1 MFHAVDAKGG
11 AIYHTN
17 VMMCVGDKFVV
28 ICLDSIIE
36 ASEKKAVTDKISK
49 SGKELIN
56 ITLEQM
62 NHFAG
67 NMLQVNDRDGKK
79 YLVMST
85 QAYESLAREQI
96 NKLQGYNEIIHSPLD
111 TIEKNGGGSA
121 RCMMAEVHLPQTSF
135 SK

>member
-1 MFHAVDAKGG
+1 MERDPV
-11 AIYHTN
+11 
-17 VMMCVGDKFVV
+17 VV

-67 NMLQVNDRDGKK
+67 NMLQVNDRDGKN
-79 YLVMST
+79 T
-85 QAYESLAREQI
+85 W
-96 NKLQGYNEIIHSPLD
+96 
-111 TIEKNGGGSA
+111 
-121 RCMMAEVHLPQTSF
+121 
-135 SK
+135 